1 MYLMPKDIF
10 SHQFILISNRQT
22 KDGYSYI
29 STIAHETQHAINH
42 TGFCKKYCN
51 NDFDAIGSHN
61 FNVSFQ
67 IWDEFAARQT
77 GHRFFTAITM
87 QKILN
92 YSKDDVISELRD
104 NQLNARL
111 DEINQLLRQANSVEQ
126 YKSIAAILAMFDVW
140 HVDYDIS
147 ILGLN
152 SWCME
157 LYQALCVYSSI
168 QEVDFDK
175 LDSAIRSLWNRR

>member
-1 MYLMPKDIF
+1 
-10 SHQFILISNRQT
+10 
-22 KDGYSYI
+22 
-29 STIAHETQHAINH
+29 
-42 TGFCKKYCN
+42 
-51 NDFDAIGSHN
+51 
-61 FNVSFQ
+61 
-67 IWDEFAARQT
+67 
-77 GHRFFTAITM
+77 M